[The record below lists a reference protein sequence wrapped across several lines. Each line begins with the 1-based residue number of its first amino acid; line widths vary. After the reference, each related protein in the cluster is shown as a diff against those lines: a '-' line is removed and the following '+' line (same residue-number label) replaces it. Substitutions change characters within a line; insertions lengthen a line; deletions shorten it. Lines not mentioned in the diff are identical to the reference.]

1 MSNEKELTTQEE
13 TQRLMDIISDIEEK
27 IRVSSEEN
35 LNAKVVLSDTETIA
49 LDRAKLRLSELEKAD
64 AKELQRIINDSIEAG
79 EGFFPKEKFKEIK
92 EE

>member
-1 MSNEKELTTQEE
+1 MSKEYE
-13 TQRLMDIISDIEEK
+13 RLLNIISDIEEK

-49 LDRAKLRLSELEKAD
+49 LDRAKVRLSELEKAD
-64 AKELQRIINDSIEAG
+64 AKELQRIVNDSIEKN
-79 EGFFPKEKFKEIK
+79 EGLFPKEQYREIK